1 MKTMGVI
8 GGIGPQATMDLEAR
22 VHRVAQELL
31 PQRANSGYPPMV
43 VYYLRKPPV
52 FLGASGEPAL
62 PLQPT
67 AAFLD
72 AARWLGQAAD
82 FLVITS
88 NGAHLLQP
96 QVEAAAGKPVL
107 SMVDLVVAEVQRRGW
122 QRAGLLT
129 MGPPVVYA
137 EPLTGLGL
145 ACEAL
150 DLPEIQELDLALI
163 GVMEGKSPPEAIYT
177 AMRAVDTLRGRGVDG
192 IVLGCTELP
201 LLLGG
206 AAEAPDLLNPIELL
220 VEAAVRRAI
229 AD

>member
-1 MKTMGVI
+1 MKTIGVI
-8 GGIGPQATMDLEAR
+8 GGIGPQATTDFEAR
-22 VHRVAQELL
+22 LHRVSQELI
-31 PQRANSGYPPMV
+31 PQRGNGGYPGLV
-43 VYYLRKPPV
+43 VYYLREPPV
-52 FLGASGEPAL
+52 VLGASGEPVL

-72 AARWLGQAAD
+72 AARWLGQVAD

-88 NGAHLLQP
+88 NGAHVLQP
-96 QVEAAAGKPVL
+96 QVEATAGKPVL
-107 SMVDLVVAEVQRRGW
+107 SMVDLVVEEVQRRGW

-129 MGPPVVYA
+129 MGPPIVYS
-137 EPLTGLGL
+137 EPLTSLGL

-150 DLPEIQELDLALI
+150 DAPEIQELDRALI
-163 GVMEGKSPPEAIYT
+163 GVMEGKNPPESIYV
-177 AMRAVDTLRGRGVDG
+177 AVRAVDTLRGRSVDG

-201 LLLGG
+201 LLLGE

-220 VEAAVRRAI
+220 VEAAIRRAI